1 MNFVKRWIWPIM
13 GGFIVASIIM
23 LIFEWI
29 NHFIFPKPA
38 GLDLN
43 DPVSVRAFTA
53 SLPWTAYILVFV
65 GWAVGAFEGGCT
77 TAWLAGEKQFRVTGV
92 LTVFLVLAGIF
103 DMVAIGFPPVAMAL
117 GLLFLAIAPY
127 VGFTALTTFEKKKR
141 ESIEKLG
148 QTL

>member
-1 MNFVKRWIWPIM
+1 MNILKHWVGPII

-43 DPVSVRAFTA
+43 NAADLQAFTA

-77 TAWLAGEKQFRVTGV
+77 TAWLAGEKQFGAASV
-92 LTVFLVLAGIF
+92 LAALLVLAGIF
-103 DMVAIGFPPVAMAL
+103 DMVTIGFPTVAMAL
-117 GLLFLAIAPY
+117 GILILA
-127 VGFTALTTFEKKKR
+127 V
-141 ESIEKLG
+141 
-148 QTL
+148 